1 MLLLSFPFLL
11 MSLAVNEKHCQVPI
25 LLLKGSV
32 LCFYSFESFISGGRP
47 QIVISTRAWPYLCY
61 LLNVLAF

>member
-11 MSLAVNEKHCQVPI
+11 TSLAVNEKHCQVPI

-32 LCFYSFESFISGGRP
+32 LRSVALNVLSQASDCDLHEGR
-47 QIVISTRAWPYLCY
+47 SYLCY
-61 LLNVLAF
+61 LLNVLPF